1 MIITNSSK
9 SIWAAAETAPRT
21 YAPGV
26 CANPWKPLAGP
37 GVFSLL
43 FGYAPGMRRTLMGR
57 RCKNLETGP
66 AEPAGPAS
74 WASRASCAC
83 GGLASQASSFARHTR
98 ELAHEGLSP
107 CAQALSPCAATCME
121 ALLSNGI
128 LAGPQTRRQ
137 QVNGIE

>member
-37 GVFSLL
+37 GVFSLM
-43 FGYAPGMRRTLMGR
+43 FGYAPGMRRTLMGP
-57 RCKNLETGP
+57 TSQP
-66 AEPAGPAS
+66 ANQPAGPAN

-83 GGLASQASSFARHTR
+83 GGLARQASSFARHTR